1 MNCRRGLPRYEELV
15 NTGVVLD
22 AETTSRPVTVS
33 LFDFETMI
41 SPGVLIYPGRK
52 AVMVPIREQ
61 YARELLSLTK
71 EQPSFLADR
80 EAVLRLERAY
90 FLAPG
95 RHRLLSRGTIIVFY
109 ASSKRCEAVAT
120 GRVTF
125 SGTMTKRQAVLN
137 LCRQGVLT
145 EEEIER
151 KSNRHDEIGA
161 FTFDNLAVFR
171 KGIAYRELKRLDCI
185 GGANLVTAQ
194 ELPHDKLRLIVE
206 RAFDSGTS

>member
-1 MNCRRGLPRYEELV
+1 
-15 NTGVVLD
+15 
-22 AETTSRPVTVS
+22 
-33 LFDFETMI
+33 
-41 SPGVLIYPGRK
+41 
-52 AVMVPIREQ
+52 MVPARER
-61 YARELLSLTK
+61 YARELLSLT
-71 EQPSFLADR
+71 EGQPSFLSDR

-90 FLAPG
+90 FLAAG

-109 ASSKRCEAVAT
+109 ASGKQGEAVAT

-145 EEEIER
+145 EKEIER
-151 KSNRHDEIGA
+151 RSNQRDEVGA

-171 KGIAYRELKRLDCI
+171 KAIAYPELKRLGCI

-194 ELPHDKLRLIVE
+194 ALPYDKLRLIVE
-206 RAFDSGTS
+206 RAFDSETP